1 MKKRKLVLLLCAMAA
16 LVVLSGLAWQAAGRY
31 SAIHAELRTPHM
43 EQVEETLASGT
54 LTRQELLAEPVKKD
68 GVVLHRAAYYPEAQ
82 TLVCF
87 LQNADPHRDIYLD
100 RLPDLNYT
108 QTADA
113 YGISTLVF
121 EGVPPEA
128 LGGGLVVDRTNWQFE
143 SSHPVVFPLTV

>member
-1 MKKRKLVLLLCAMAA
+1 MKKRRTLPLLLALAA
-16 LVVLSGLAWQAAGRY
+16 LVALSGLAGRSAGRY

-43 EQVEETLASGT
+43 AQVENALASGA
-54 LTRQELLAEPVKKD
+54 LARQELLEQPVEQD
-68 GVVLHRAAYYPEAQ
+68 GVILHRAAYYPEAQ

-128 LGGGLVVDRTNWQFE
+128 LDGGLVVDRTNWQFE